1 MKSGEALRG
10 AESVTLQEML
20 DARERRAATQRD
32 ILCRE
37 RKPLISFTLNL
48 PGPYKDFPLA
58 RDAFL
63 EGKHLISLTLKAGRH
78 GVSHQFE
85 RGGKTGR
92 EVFFAVD
99 APADVL
105 KRLVVPLE
113 EHHELGRLFDIDVF
127 DAEGVQMHRQALGY
141 PGRKCLICDKSALIC
156 ARGRSHSQ
164 EELLDRVIGIL
175 KNYDDSR
182 FVDRISQAALRALM
196 TEVCITP
203 KPGLVDR
210 NNSGSHRDMDIFS
223 FIDSGASLVAFFRRT
238 TLCALRFEGEP
249 ERLLE
254 SVRFLGLD
262 AEEGMY
268 RITGGANTHKGAIF
282 TMGILCAAAGYLC
295 GRGEKLAENALF
307 ETCARIAGGARCEFA
322 PEASQGGTAV
332 THGASASL
340 RHGLTGAR
348 GEAAAGLPH
357 VRKSLKVLKRR
368 LEQGDSLEQA
378 GVAVLMHLMAGVDDT
393 NIVSRSDM
401 GALRA
406 LQAEVRES
414 ALGESDPLRL
424 KEYAARLDRKLIERN
439 ISPGGCAD
447 LLGAALMVYDILA
460 L

>member
-63 EGKHLISLTLKAGRH
+63 EGKRLIGLTLKAGGH
-78 GVSHQFE
+78 GVSYQFE

-127 DAEGVQMHRQALGY
+127 DVEGAQIHRQALGY
-141 PGRKCLICDKSALIC
+141 PVRKCLVCDKPALIC

-223 FIDSGASLVAFFRRT
+223 FIDSGASLVA
-238 TLCALRFEGEP
+238 
-249 ERLLE
+249 
-254 SVRFLGLD
+254 
-262 AEEGMY
+262 
-268 RITGGANTHKGAIF
+268 
-282 TMGILCAAAGYLC
+282 
-295 GRGEKLAENALF
+295 
-307 ETCARIAGGARCEFA
+307 
-322 PEASQGGTAV
+322 
-332 THGASASL
+332 
-340 RHGLTGAR
+340 
-348 GEAAAGLPH
+348 
-357 VRKSLKVLKRR
+357 
-368 LEQGDSLEQA
+368 
-378 GVAVLMHLMAGVDDT
+378 
-393 NIVSRSDM
+393 
-401 GALRA
+401 
-406 LQAEVRES
+406 
-414 ALGESDPLRL
+414 
-424 KEYAARLDRKLIERN
+424 
-439 ISPGGCAD
+439 
-447 LLGAALMVYDILA
+447 
-460 L
+460 